1 MEGLARTSYFVLPGV
16 GVPGCLLYC
25 LALEHRGA
33 YCTAWCWSTGVPTVL
48 PGVGVP
54 GCLLLCVL
62 LLCGCNDMVSDE
74 WLVAGG

>member
-1 MEGLARTSYFVLPGV
+1 MEGLARTSYF
-16 GVPGCLLYC
+16 
-25 LALEHRGA
+25 
-33 YCTAWCWSTGVPTVL
+33 VL